1 MGGLEIR
8 RIFLGLGL
16 AVSAYLLILAWTSQ
30 SDQTKTQQ
38 SASISETLIT
48 EPSPTTQT
56 IEFAKDSSTPSLAS
70 ETDIPVLQRQDT
82 TVFGGT
88 EQG

>member
-30 SDQTKTQQ
+30 SDQIRSQRL
-38 SASISETLIT
+38 ASISETPIIESDSGKRYDQPLIAL
-48 EPSPTTQT
+48 SSRSHNTTHIAT
-56 IEFAKDSSTPSLAS
+56 NWHVSY
-70 ETDIPVLQRQDT
+70 
-82 TVFGGT
+82 
-88 EQG
+88 

>member
-38 SASISETLIT
+38 SASISET
-48 EPSPTTQT
+48 Q
-56 IEFAKDSSTPSLAS
+56 
-70 ETDIPVLQRQDT
+70 
-82 TVFGGT
+82 
-88 EQG
+88 